1 MHLGRFHK
9 AIDLLAD
16 DFTTTKHIQLFEN
29 LINALNGIASNPG
42 NAEQATVYKN
52 QLEAFRQALLK
63 SELNNP
69 RPVLQVMLESI
80 EAQKFIGEQLFHRV
94 MGAISSNPAAP
105 TLAVQELQKLKESTS
120 KFFQLITSINNAF
133 THLGV
138 EYEDLN
144 PGEGELGILI
154 PREDN
159 SSSLKNLSK
168 EFNEWSNALSSL
180 TELFDPEAGP
190 LQIRTCATTDWMIYL
205 AASYGVLSGV
215 SDCLKAIN
223 QILRELIEGRNLID
237 TLIAKKSNTDAIKLL
252 EEENKNKLSSD
263 IRILA
268 EELVDQNY
276 KGNDEARKNELK
288 NAVDSALTQIAKKIT
303 QGSKIE
309 MKFLPHERPEID
321 DPEDALNLT
330 PEQEKEETLA
340 LRLDTEIGLLNFSAT
355 SKHVTELLEMVGQ
368 KETEAKD
375 KE

>member
-9 AIDLLAD
+9 AIDLLAH
-16 DFTTTKHIQLFEN
+16 DFTTTKHIQLFDN

-52 QLEAFRQALLK
+52 QLETFRQALLK

-80 EAQKFIGEQLFHRV
+80 DAQKFIGEQLFHRV

-190 LQIRTCATTDWMIYL
+190 LQIRTCATTD
-205 AASYGVLSGV
+205 
-215 SDCLKAIN
+215 
-223 QILRELIEGRNLID
+223 
-237 TLIAKKSNTDAIKLL
+237 
-252 EEENKNKLSSD
+252 
-263 IRILA
+263 
-268 EELVDQNY
+268 
-276 KGNDEARKNELK
+276 
-288 NAVDSALTQIAKKIT
+288 
-303 QGSKIE
+303 
-309 MKFLPHERPEID
+309 
-321 DPEDALNLT
+321 
-330 PEQEKEETLA
+330 
-340 LRLDTEIGLLNFSAT
+340 
-355 SKHVTELLEMVGQ
+355 
-368 KETEAKD
+368 
-375 KE
+375 